1 MTTIT
6 TVTATIA
13 ARGTITPA
21 VAITGP
27 VVGIIMPAAATWTPA
42 VVTVQGS
49 SDGTNFYDLYDG
61 LTAKELSFNVKP
73 GSMVAISPNR
83 LVCCT
88 SIKLRSGTG
97 AAPMIQNLA
106 CQFGVVVQGP

>member
-1 MTTIT
+1 MTTIA
-6 TVTATIA
+6 TVTATIP

-27 VVGIIMPAAATWTPA
+27 VVGIIMPAAWTPA

-73 GSMVAISPNR
+73 GSMVAIVANR
-83 LVCCT
+83 MCCLT

-97 AAPMIQNLA
+97 AAPVMQSA
-106 CQFGVVVQGP
+106 ASQFGIIVQGP